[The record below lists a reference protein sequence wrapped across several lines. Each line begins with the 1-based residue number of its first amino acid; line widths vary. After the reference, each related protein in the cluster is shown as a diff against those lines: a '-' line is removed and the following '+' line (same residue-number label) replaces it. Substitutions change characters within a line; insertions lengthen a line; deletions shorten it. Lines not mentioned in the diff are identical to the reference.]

1 MLGPRDDCL
10 QNAGTAQRSVEAR
23 AASLAAAT
31 AGLPGWS
38 SAAVCR
44 VHPMK
49 STSSLASRCQ
59 LAATRTAIS
68 IAAFALALSGCGG
81 SDDDG
86 TTAARLEDA
95 GPVRFLSTSYNF
107 RSNQLLLMMSF
118 EGGLTYGFYQADFTR
133 PSYDYAYDGMFVVS
147 RLPGA
152 RSSDPTIGLDHD
164 FQNGTTRPATLA
176 LATPNEAG
184 IALGALTT
192 VTAGPPAN
200 TTVTEPIGAWESD
213 NASLD
218 TNPTTLS
225 GTYAGQDR
233 QRPPHGHGCRRL
245 CDGGH
250 AAAETEGQRLRRQ
263 GDFWTRLPHRRW
275 NLQGA
280 RAASVRSRERVPPSG
295 VDDPGRRNAAAGLS
309 TGAVAG

>member
-1 MLGPRDDCL
+1 
-10 QNAGTAQRSVEAR
+10 
-23 AASLAAAT
+23 
-31 AGLPGWS
+31 
-38 SAAVCR
+38 
-44 VHPMK
+44 MK
-49 STSSLASRCQ
+49 STLSLASRCQ
-59 LAATRTAIS
+59 LAAARTASS

-86 TTAARLEDA
+86 TTAARPEDA

-107 RSNQLLLMMSF
+107 RSNQLLLLMSF

-133 PSYDYAYDGMFVVS
+133 PSYEYAHDGMFVVR

-176 LATPNEAG
+176 LAAPNEVG

-218 TNPTTLS
+218 TNPMTVS
-225 GTYAGQDR
+225 GTYAAQGRSVNASLKFRARIENGRLTATAADGCAMEATLQP
-233 QRPPHGHGCRRL
+233 RPKGNVYDVKAIFGPGCPIAA
-245 CDGGH
+245 GTFKGH
-250 AAAETEGQRLRRQ
+250 ALQAYAADNVFLLLESTTQGGVMLLLGSRQ
-263 GDFWTRLPHRRW
+263 
-275 NLQGA
+275 
-280 RAASVRSRERVPPSG
+280 VP
-295 VDDPGRRNAAAGLS
+295 
-309 TGAVAG
+309 